1 MPCSL
6 SSLDH
11 GHSYSV
17 FNASQ
22 GVEVLNLGYDGCI
35 QALCNSI
42 QSDQRR
48 IADGLGEI
56 FVDLY
61 HKSTSSFHEII
72 AILVTLP
79 SLFRKIKVL
88 IAAIASLIQI
98 QALFTIVNCLW
109 HIRFINWHHA
119 ISALPA

>member
-17 FNASQ
+17 LDASQ

-35 QALCNSI
+35 QAFCNSI

-48 IADGLGEI
+48 IANGLGEI
-56 FVDLY
+56 FVNLS
-61 HKSTSSFHEII
+61 HKSTSSFHENNCYFGHISQ
-72 AILVTLP
+72 P
-79 SLFRKIKVL
+79 FSEDKGPYSGNSKSNSDS
-88 IAAIASLIQI
+88 SLIH
-98 QALFTIVNCLW
+98 N
-109 HIRFINWHHA
+109 
-119 ISALPA
+119 